1 VTPRD
6 APYRR
11 RQADRSTRR
20 RASIAQ
26 PLEHRPVTAE
36 RPRRFRIDPDR
47 SSRAIAWALAI
58 AGSAASKPSTNAR
71 AERTVSRIVSLLSQ
85 RRRNRSTLDAEN
97 PAQMLHDLIV
107 TEGSRDDVAILTIKA
122 V

>member
-1 VTPRD
+1 
-6 APYRR
+6 
-11 RQADRSTRR
+11 
-20 RASIAQ
+20 
-26 PLEHRPVTAE
+26 
-36 RPRRFRIDPDR
+36 
-47 SSRAIAWALAI
+47 
-58 AGSAASKPSTNAR
+58 
-71 AERTVSRIVSLLSQ
+71 LLSQ